1 VTQQEILEKLKEMLV
16 ARLKFEP
23 QRAAE
28 VTLET
33 TLPKSVEGSLGL
45 DSLDILELLFGIEE
59 QFRIVID
66 EFGIEEQFRIV
77 IDEREDLTAD
87 FFSLDSLS
95 RFVLTKTGQ
104 A

>member
-1 VTQQEILEKLKEMLV
+1 MTQQEILEKLKDMLV
-16 ARLKFEP
+16 TRLRFDP
-23 QRAAE
+23 QRAAAA
-28 VTLET
+28 TLET

-45 DSLDILELLFGIEE
+45 DSLDILELVFA
-59 QFRIVID
+59 
-66 EFGIEEQFRIV
+66 IEEQFRIV
-77 IDEREDLTAD
+77 IDEREDLAAD

>member
-1 VTQQEILEKLKEMLV
+1 VTQQDVLDKLKEILV
-16 ARLKFEP
+16 ARLRFDP

-28 VTLET
+28 ITLET

-45 DSLDILELLFGIEE
+45 DSLDILELLLAIEE
-59 QFRIVID
+59 R
-66 EFGIEEQFRIV
+66 FRIV

-87 FFSLDSLS
+87 FLSLDSLS
-95 RFVLTKTGQ
+95 RFVLSKTGQ

>member
-1 VTQQEILEKLKEMLV
+1 VTQQDVLEKLKEMLV
-16 ARLKFEP
+16 ARLRFDP

-66 EFGIEEQFRIV
+66 E
-77 IDEREDLTAD
+77 REDLTAD
-87 FFSLDSLS
+87 FVSLDSLS

>member
-28 VTLET
+28 VTLQT

-45 DSLDILELLFGIEE
+45 DSLDILELL
-59 QFRIVID
+59 
-66 EFGIEEQFRIV
+66 FGIEEQFRIV

>member
-1 VTQQEILEKLKEMLV
+1 MTQQEILEKLKEMLV
-16 ARLKFEP
+16 ARLRFDP

-33 TLPKSVEGSLGL
+33 TLPKNVEGSLGL
-45 DSLDILELLFGIEE
+45 DSLDILELLFA
-59 QFRIVID
+59 
-66 EFGIEEQFRIV
+66 IEEQFRIV

-87 FFSLDSLS
+87 FVSLDSLS

>member
-16 ARLKFEP
+16 ARLRFDP

-66 EFGIEEQFRIV
+66 E
-77 IDEREDLTAD
+77 REDLTAD
-87 FFSLDSLS
+87 FVSLDSLS

>member
-1 VTQQEILEKLKEMLV
+1 MTQQDVLDKLKEILV
-16 ARLKFEP
+16 ARLRFDP

-28 VTLET
+28 ITLET

-45 DSLDILELLFGIEE
+45 DSLDILELLLGIEE
-59 QFRIVID
+59 R
-66 EFGIEEQFRIV
+66 FRIV

-87 FFSLDSLS
+87 FLSLDSLS
-95 RFVLTKTGQ
+95 RFVLSKTGQ

>member
-1 VTQQEILEKLKEMLV
+1 MTQQEILEKLKEMLV
-16 ARLKFEP
+16 ARLRFDP

-66 EFGIEEQFRIV
+66 E
-77 IDEREDLTAD
+77 REDLTAD
-87 FFSLDSLS
+87 FVSLDSLS

>member
-1 VTQQEILEKLKEMLV
+1 VTQQEILEKLKDMLV
-16 ARLKFEP
+16 TRLRFDP
-23 QRAAE
+23 QRAAA
-28 VTLET
+28 VTLDT

-45 DSLDILELLFGIEE
+45 DSLDILELVFA
-59 QFRIVID
+59 
-66 EFGIEEQFRIV
+66 IEEQFRIV
-77 IDEREDLTAD
+77 IDEREDLAAD

>member
-1 VTQQEILEKLKEMLV
+1 MTQQDVLDKLKEILV
-16 ARLKFEP
+16 ARLRFDP

-28 VTLET
+28 ITLET

-45 DSLDILELLFGIEE
+45 DSLDILELLLAIEE
-59 QFRIVID
+59 R
-66 EFGIEEQFRIV
+66 FRIV

-87 FFSLDSLS
+87 FLSLDSLS
-95 RFVLTKTGQ
+95 RFVLSKTGQ